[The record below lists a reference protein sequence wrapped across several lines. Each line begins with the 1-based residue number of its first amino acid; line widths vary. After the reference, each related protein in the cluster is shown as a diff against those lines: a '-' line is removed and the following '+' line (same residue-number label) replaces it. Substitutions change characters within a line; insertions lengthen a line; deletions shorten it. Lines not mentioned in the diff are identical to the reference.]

1 MSGEDEHETRN
12 RLDAYLTK
20 LARPNRTGKQTRRA
34 KTVKASTDGIEKH
47 NRRHHRQRRRK
58 LKHAAPA
65 VETVPRYG
73 RYNRPAFS
81 LAELLLIRTDGAKW
95 YTFAQLKALLP
106 ETTTSGVKA
115 IVFQKG
121 PRLGMVERM
130 AIVDDPAAPW
140 SAGETPLERYRL
152 ANKPK
157 YRYRIGA
164 ESGAERARL
173 REKWSAYGELPDNG
187 ENA

>member
-1 MSGEDEHETRN
+1 MSGDDEHEARD

-20 LARPNRTGKQTRRA
+20 LARPARGGKQMRRA
-34 KTVKASTDGIEKH
+34 ETVKAARDGIEAH

-58 LKHAAPA
+58 LKHAVP
-65 VETVPRYG
+65 VIETAPRYG

-81 LAELLLIRTDGAKW
+81 LIELLLIRTDGAKW
-95 YTFAQLKALLP
+95 YTFAQLRALLP
-106 ETTTSGVKA
+106 ETTTNGAKA
-115 IVFQKG
+115 IVFQKAR
-121 PRLGMVERM
+121 RLGLVERM
-130 AIVDDPAAPW
+130 AVVEDPESPW
-140 SAGETPLERYRL
+140 SAGETPIERYRL

-164 ESGAERARL
+164 ESGAERARM
-173 REKWSAYGELPDNG
+173 REKWRAYGEVAGDD

>member
-1 MSGEDEHETRN
+1 MSGEDEHETRA

-20 LARPNRTGKQTRRA
+20 LARPNRSGKQTRRA
-34 KTVKASTDGIEKH
+34 KAVKASTDGIEKH

-58 LKHAAPA
+58 LKHAAPVA
-65 VETVPRYG
+65 MTATAARNPFRA
-73 RYNRPAFS
+73 AFP
-81 LAELLLIRTDGAKW
+81 LLDRLIIRTDGAKW
-95 YTFAQLKALLP
+95 YTFAQLRALLP

-115 IVFQKG
+115 IVFQRAR
-121 PRLGMVERM
+121 RLGLVERL
-130 AIVDDPAAPW
+130 AVVEDPAAPW
-140 SAGETPLERYRL
+140 LAGETPLERYRL

-173 REKWSAYGELPDNG
+173 RERWAAYGEVADDD